1 MAFTVILHIANA
13 DPILADM
20 DEIPDPNASYV
31 LCSNARARDGKQLHY
46 IDAEAVR
53 FMFPWHRISF
63 IETLPS
69 EEDRAEFET
78 FFRD

>member
-1 MAFTVILHIANA
+1 MAFTVILHISNA

-20 DEIPDPNASYV
+20 EEMPDPQASYV
-31 LCSNARARDGKQLHY
+31 LCTNARARDGKTLHY
-46 IDAEAVR
+46 VDPEATR
-53 FMFPWHRISF
+53 LMFPWHRISF
-63 IETLPS
+63 IETLPG